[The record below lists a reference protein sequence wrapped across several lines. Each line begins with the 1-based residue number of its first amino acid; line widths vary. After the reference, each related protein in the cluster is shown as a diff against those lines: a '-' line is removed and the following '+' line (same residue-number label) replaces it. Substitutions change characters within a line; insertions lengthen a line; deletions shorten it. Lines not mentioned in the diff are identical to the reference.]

1 MAHFIKTGSN
11 KGAKTATI
19 FEMQFLF
26 HEIDVEVR
34 MKYYDIL

>member
-1 MAHFIKTGSN
+1 MAHFIKIESS
-11 KGAKTATI
+11 KGAETATM

-26 HEIDVEVR
+26 HEIDVEVW